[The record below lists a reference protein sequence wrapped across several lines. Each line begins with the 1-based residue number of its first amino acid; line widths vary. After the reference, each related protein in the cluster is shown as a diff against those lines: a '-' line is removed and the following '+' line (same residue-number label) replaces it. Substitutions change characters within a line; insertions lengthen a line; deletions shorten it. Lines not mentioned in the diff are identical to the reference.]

1 MIIFMSM
8 RRAVRTITTLTAA
21 LAVALS
27 GTAGGGAGTARAD
40 AARPQLL
47 FYNHSYAVLDR
58 ATADAVEHSTYLRA
72 FSDFE
77 VRTTTGGGLTW
88 KGRYLKG
95 RETYIEFFS
104 EGDLPGQDALFGS
117 SGLALSV
124 ENQGELATVTDRL
137 KAQGISDP
145 AEYDQ
150 TRDFGDGVP
159 VPWFDTI
166 RTTGQQYD
174 AFDPWAMEYR
184 PEYFADPRSQTE
196 PASHEGDVGRERYL
210 PDGYRDHQMRDITAI
225 ELAVPERD
233 LTNTVPLL
241 KAGGFTLRK
250 LPDGVVAVSGGTRI
264 ELHGVPRERAGM
276 RRVEMSLNR
285 PMTTRHTERIGNSTL
300 VAGPGAHAVWT
311 FDSPR

>member
-1 MIIFMSM
+1 M
-8 RRAVRTITTLTAA
+8 
-21 LAVALS
+21 
-27 GTAGGGAGTARAD
+27 
-40 AARPQLL
+40 
-47 FYNHSYAVLDR
+47 LDR

-72 FSDFE
+72 FADFE

-95 RETYIEFFS
+95 QETYIEFFS

-174 AFDPWAMEYR
+174 AFDPGRWSTGRSTSPTRAAR
-184 PEYFADPRSQTE
+184 PSPRATRETSAGSATCPTATATTRCATSPRS
-196 PASHEGDVGRERYL
+196 S
-210 PDGYRDHQMRDITAI
+210 
-225 ELAVPERD
+225 
-233 LTNTVPLL
+233 
-241 KAGGFTLRK
+241 
-250 LPDGVVAVSGGTRI
+250 
-264 ELHGVPRERAGM
+264 
-276 RRVEMSLNR
+276 
-285 PMTTRHTERIGNSTL
+285 
-300 VAGPGAHAVWT
+300 
-311 FDSPR
+311 SPSPSAT